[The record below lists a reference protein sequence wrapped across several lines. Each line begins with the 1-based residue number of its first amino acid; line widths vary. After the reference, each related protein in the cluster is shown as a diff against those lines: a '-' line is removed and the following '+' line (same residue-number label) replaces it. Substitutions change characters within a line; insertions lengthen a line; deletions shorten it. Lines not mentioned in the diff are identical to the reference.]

1 MSTSQQPLN
10 APTWEENLFLALHR
24 MIQAVRLHKDNNE
37 LVQVSLKR
45 FKEALSAREF
55 EDDLAVLIY
64 NGRFFIEGEKIKFR
78 KELVKLIQ
86 ALQDFFQRRGLR
98 GLNFSPSAG
107 NASETEILAFVR
119 WLVRSGEQDEPYAW
133 LKEKLDTT
141 DLSWVS
147 IVQGMKSQD
156 IPPQYDL
163 RERGRLVYIHALTSV
178 KQMAEKISTQGYA
191 GVRKAKRMVQGMVD
205 IVTKDDAVLLGL
217 SSIKDY
223 DDYTYTH
230 SVNVAVLALCLGKRI
245 GLSRVPLEHL
255 GICGLLHDLGKV
267 EVPLEVLTKAGA
279 LNAKEWEEI
288 RKHPLISAKQILML
302 NASNDLKSK
311 IFLAPFE
318 HHIKNDMTGYPYT
331 NAKQEVSLFGKILHI
346 ADVYDAMTSPR
357 VYRPFAFSPDQTL
370 SKMMQGAG
378 SDYDPTLLKIFVR
391 MMRAY
396 PVGTL
401 LELDTGEMGLVID
414 YSKASDDSHPR
425 VLLLEKDGQGGV
437 RGGEAVELSEKDPE
451 MGTYLRNIVRS
462 LNAASYGIQP
472 IEFLF
477 H

>member
-1 MSTSQQPLN
+1 MSISQQRMN
-10 APTWEENLFLALHR
+10 APTWEEDLFLALHR
-24 MIQAVRLHKDNNE
+24 MIHAVRIHKDNNE
-37 LVQVSLKR
+37 LVQASLKQ
-45 FKEALSAREF
+45 FKKVLSAREF
-55 EDDLAVLIY
+55 EGDLAVLIFEE
-64 NGRFFIEGEKIKFR
+64 RFFVEGEKIKFR
-78 KELVKLIQ
+78 KELVNLIQ
-86 ALQDFFQRRGLR
+86 VLLDFFQRRGLG
-98 GLNFSPSAG
+98 GLSFGPSAG
-107 NASETEILAFVR
+107 NASEAEILSFFR
-119 WLVRSGEQDEPYAW
+119 WLVRSVEQDKPYAW
-133 LKEKLDTT
+133 LKEKLEDT

-147 IVQGMKSQD
+147 IVQEVKSQRITPED
-156 IPPQYDL
+156 DL
-163 RERGRLVYIHALTSV
+163 RERGRLIYMHALTSV
-178 KQMAEKISTQGYA
+178 KQMAEKISAQGHA

-205 IVTKDDAVLLGL
+205 IVTKDDGVLIGL

-230 SVNVAVLALCLGKRI
+230 SVNVAVLSLCLGKRI

-331 NAKQEVSLFGKILHI
+331 SAKQEVSLFGKILHI

-370 SKMMQGAG
+370 SKMTEGSG
-378 SDYDPTLLKIFVR
+378 SDYDPALLKIFIR
-391 MMRAY
+391 MMGAY

-401 LELDTGEMGLVID
+401 LELDTGEMGLVMECPKD
-414 YSKASDDSHPR
+414 SFDSHPR
-425 VLLLEKDGQGGV
+425 VLLLEKDGHGGV
-437 RGGEAVELSEKDPE
+437 KGGEAVELSERDSE
-451 MGTYLRNIVRS
+451 TGTCRRSIVRS

-477 H
+477 N

>member
-1 MSTSQQPLN
+1 MSKSQKRMN
-10 APTWEENLFLALHR
+10 TPTWEEALFLALHR
-24 MIQAVRLHKDNNE
+24 MIQAVRIHKDNNE
-37 LVQVSLKR
+37 LVQASLKQ
-45 FKEALSAREF
+45 FKKVLSSRELA
-55 EDDLAVLIY
+55 DDLAVLIFEE
-64 NGRFFIEGEKIKFR
+64 RFFVDGEKIKFR
-78 KELVKLIQ
+78 RELASLIQ
-86 ALQDFFQRRGLR
+86 VLVEFFQRRGLG
-98 GLNFSPSAG
+98 GLSFDPSSG
-107 NASETEILAFVR
+107 NASETEILRFVR
-119 WLVRSGEQDEPYAW
+119 WLVQSVEQDNPYAW

-141 DLSWVS
+141 DLPWIG
-147 IVQGMKSQD
+147 IVQEVKSQHITPED
-156 IPPQYDL
+156 DL
-163 RERGRLVYIHALTSV
+163 RERGRLIYMHALTSV
-178 KQMAEKISTQGYA
+178 KQMAEKISTQGHA

-205 IVTKDDAVLLGL
+205 IVTKDDGVLVGL

-230 SVNVAVLALCLGKRI
+230 SVNVAVLSLCLGKRI

-288 RKHPLISAKQILML
+288 RKHPIVSAKQILML

-318 HHIKNDMTGYPYT
+318 HHIRNDMTGYPYT
-331 NAKQEVSLFGKILHI
+331 SAKQEVSLFGKILHI
-346 ADVYDAMTSPR
+346 TDVYDAMTSPR

-370 SKMMQGAG
+370 SKMLEGSG

-391 MMRAY
+391 MMGTY

-401 LELDTGEMGLVID
+401 LELDTGEMGLVMESPKD
-414 YSKASDDSHPR
+414 SFGSHPR

-437 RGGEAVELSEKDPE
+437 KGGEAVELSEKDPGT
-451 MGTYLRNIVRS
+451 GTYRRTIVRS

-472 IEFLF
+472 IEFLYN
-477 H
+477 

>member
-1 MSTSQQPLN
+1 MSMSQKQTN
-10 APTWEENLFLALHR
+10 TPTWEEALFLALHR
-24 MIQAVRLHKDNNE
+24 VIQAVRIHKDNNE
-37 LVQVSLKR
+37 LVQASLKQ
-45 FKEALSAREF
+45 FKKVLSSRELV
-55 EDDLAVLIY
+55 DDLAVLIFEE
-64 NGRFFIEGEKIKFR
+64 RFFVDGEKIRFR
-78 KELVKLIQ
+78 RELASLIQ
-86 ALQDFFQRRGLR
+86 VLVEFFKRRGLG
-98 GLNFSPSAG
+98 GLSFGPSAG
-107 NASETEILAFVR
+107 NASEAEILCFVR
-119 WLVRSGEQDEPYAW
+119 WLVQSVEQDNPYAW
-133 LKEKLDTT
+133 LKEKLETT
-141 DLSWVS
+141 DLLWIG
-147 IVQGMKSQD
+147 IVQEVKSQHITPED
-156 IPPQYDL
+156 DL
-163 RERGRLVYIHALTSV
+163 RERGRLIYMHALTSV
-178 KQMAEKISTQGYA
+178 KQMAEKISTQGHA

-205 IVTKDDAVLLGL
+205 IVTKDDGVLVGL

-230 SVNVAVLALCLGKRI
+230 SVNVSVLSLCLGKRI

-288 RKHPLISAKQILML
+288 RKHPIVSAKQILML

-318 HHIKNDMTGYPYT
+318 HHIRNDMTGYPYT
-331 NAKQEVSLFGKILHI
+331 SAKQEVSLFGKILHI
-346 ADVYDAMTSPR
+346 TDVYDAMTSPR

-370 SKMMQGAG
+370 SKMLEGSG

-391 MMRAY
+391 MMGTY

-401 LELDTGEMGLVID
+401 LELNTGEMGLVMESPKD
-414 YSKASDDSHPR
+414 SFGSHPR

-437 RGGEAVELSEKDPE
+437 KGGEAVELSEKDPE
-451 MGTYLRNIVRS
+451 TGTYRRTIVRS

-472 IEFLF
+472 VEFLYN
-477 H
+477 

>member
-1 MSTSQQPLN
+1 MSVSQQRIN
-10 APTWEENLFLALHR
+10 TPTWEEDLFLALHR
-24 MIQAVRLHKDNNE
+24 MIQAVRIHKDNNE
-37 LVQVSLKR
+37 LVQASLKQ
-45 FKEALSAREF
+45 FKEVLSSREF
-55 EDDLAVLIY
+55 VDDLAVLIFEE
-64 NGRFFIEGEKIKFR
+64 RFFVDGEKIKFR
-78 KELVKLIQ
+78 RELASLIQ
-86 ALQDFFQRRGLR
+86 VLVDFFQRRGLG
-98 GLNFSPSAG
+98 GLSFDPSTG
-107 NASETEILAFVR
+107 NASEAEVLRFVR
-119 WLVRSGEQDEPYAW
+119 WLVRSVEEDNPYAW
-133 LKEKLDTT
+133 LKEKLEAK
-141 DLSWVS
+141 DLSWVG
-147 IVQGMKSQD
+147 IVQEVKSQHITPED
-156 IPPQYDL
+156 DL
-163 RERGRLVYIHALTSV
+163 RERGRLIYMHALTSV
-178 KQMAEKISTQGYA
+178 KQMAEKISSQGHA

-205 IVTKDDAVLLGL
+205 IVTKDDGVLIGL

-230 SVNVAVLALCLGKRI
+230 SVNVAVLSLCLGKRI

-288 RKHPLISAKQILML
+288 RKHPLVSAKQILML

-331 NAKQEVSLFGKILHI
+331 SAKQEVSLFGKILHI

-370 SKMMQGAG
+370 SKMAEGSG
-378 SDYDPTLLKIFVR
+378 SDYDPTLLKIFIR
-391 MMRAY
+391 MMGAY

-401 LELDTGEMGLVID
+401 LELDSGEMGLVMESPKD
-414 YSKASDDSHPR
+414 SLDSHPR

-437 RGGEAVELSEKDPE
+437 KGGEAVDLSEKDPE
-451 MGTYLRNIVRS
+451 KGTYRRSILRS

-472 IEFLF
+472 IEFLYN
-477 H
+477 